1 MAQCMFP
8 YYVERKL
15 YLSQTDRLVPVP
27 CGKCPECLKRR
38 NNDWTFRLQ
47 QEAKLHTSQ
56 YFVTLTYSPEECP
69 ISDNG
74 FMTLNKKHVQD
85 FLKRLRKNTGSY
97 IRYYMCGEY
106 GTQYQ
111 RPHYHLIIF
120 SDDRCNDTDIVRAWV
135 NPKTG
140 FVFGHVHF
148 GRVEPASIQ
157 YTVQYYDKG
166 DWYPAHSRDDRE
178 PEFSLMSKGLGKN
191 FLNEETVR
199 FIVQR
204 PAEQYIY
211 DGGVRRAIP
220 RYYKRRIFEYR
231 GTQSIVEQHPAF
243 VAHVHD
249 MDAERRKRNLITKKI
264 QDEKEQPD
272 PADRTVHED
281 RAAAIRNY
289 RASKRKTRD

>member
-15 YLSQTDRLVPVP
+15 YYSQTDRLAPVP

-38 NNDWTFRLQ
+38 NADWTFRLK
-47 QEAKLHTSQ
+47 QESKIHSRQ
-56 YFVTLTYSPEECP
+56 FFVTLTYSPEECP
-69 ISDNG
+69 ISPNG
-74 FMTLNKKHVQD
+74 FMNLNKKHVQD
-85 FLKRLRKNTGSY
+85 FFKRLRKNTAAH

-106 GTQYQ
+106 GTKYR

-120 SDDRCNDTDIVRAWV
+120 SDDRCADTDIVSAWI
-135 NPKTG
+135 NPATG
-140 FVFGHVHF
+140 YLFGGVHF
-148 GRVEPASIQ
+148 GDVESASIQ

-166 DWYPAHSRDDRE
+166 DWYPAHKRDDRE
-178 PEFSLMSKGLGKN
+178 PEFSLMSKKLGLN
-191 FLNEETVR
+191 FLNEDTAKY
-199 FIVQR
+199 IISR
-204 PAEQYIY
+204 PDKQYLY
-211 DGGVRRAIP
+211 DGGIRLAIP
-220 RYYKRRIFEYR
+220 RYYKRRLFEYV
-231 GTQSIVEQHPAF
+231 GTQSIVELHPSF
-243 VAHVHD
+243 VIHVSD
-249 MDAERRKRNLITKKI
+249 MADERRKRNLITKSI